1 MPDEGC
7 LCTNGIP
14 SRGSFKYDDRAKL
27 IPELTTA
34 MLSEKSAMGVYDSFI
49 QAIDSKETKGT
60 MPGSSMLGL
69 WNQKKLFEI
78 VTEYESKFE
87 ASGLRV
93 YLCKFTSKDGVFWW
107 FMFEDMAKVPNPV
120 RGKTGKE
127 GALWKEYGSTN
138 DIGGSW

>member
-1 MPDEGC
+1 
-7 LCTNGIP
+7 
-14 SRGSFKYDDRAKL
+14 
-27 IPELTTA
+27 
-34 MLSEKSAMGVYDSFI
+34 
-49 QAIDSKETKGT
+49 

-69 WNQKKLFEI
+69 WNQKKLFEVTTFATERIATQAPLMAATCARSVHWQI